1 MEVEGRRGEGDH
13 FATFKITLEW
23 NGIRREQSI
32 ACTER
37 EEEVEVEQSI
47 ACTERGS
54 KTCTDTA
61 GERRERK
68 GVINFP
74 PPHHSRAQAGVI

>member
-1 MEVEGRRGEGDH
+1 MYVPFSGDLRTGMEVEGRRGEGDH

-37 EEEVEVEQSI
+37 GGEVEFEQRI
-47 ACTERGS
+47 A
-54 KTCTDTA
+54 
-61 GERRERK
+61 
-68 GVINFP
+68 
-74 PPHHSRAQAGVI
+74 